1 MATTK
6 AGPLLPIAISATGVT
21 VVPTG
26 ELVLLPGLESG
37 VLDATVATFVTLPPV
52 GAVTVKVRLVPTPAA
67 RLTNAQFT
75 TPALFVPP
83 PLALTKV
90 TFVGK
95 TSLGMMLL
103 AVAKPEFVTDIV

>member
-1 MATTK
+1 
-6 AGPLLPIAISATGVT
+6 LPTAKSATGVT

-37 VLDATVATFVTLPPV
+37 VLDATVATFVTLPLA

-67 RLTNAQFT
+67 RLTNAQLT

-95 TSLGMMLL
+95 TSVGMMLL
-103 AVAKPEFVTDIV
+103 AIANPKFVTEIV